1 MNFLANENFPL
12 FSIRFLRTAGYNV
25 ASVIEDTPGA
35 KDHDVLKR
43 AQKEVRILL
52 TFDRI
57 MESCYIVIN
66 HLVQQAWYISVLIH
80 PRQKDLLKF
89 YWTSLKKVK

>member
-12 FSIRFLRTAGYNV
+12 FSIRLLRTAGYNV

-43 AQKEVRILL
+43 AQKEARILL
-52 TFDRI
+52 TFDRDYGELVYSYECI
-57 MESCYIVIN
+57 RIVIN
-66 HLVQQAWYISVLIH
+66 HLVQQAWYISVSIH
-80 PRQKDLLKF
+80 PRHKNLRKS
-89 YWTSLKKVK
+89 Y